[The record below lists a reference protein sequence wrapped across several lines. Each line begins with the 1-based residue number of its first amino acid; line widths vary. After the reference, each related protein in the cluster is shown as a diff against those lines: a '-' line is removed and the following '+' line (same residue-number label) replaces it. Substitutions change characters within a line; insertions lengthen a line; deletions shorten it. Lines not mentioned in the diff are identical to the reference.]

1 MNISSPLSVF
11 FCGMD
16 YSFLC
21 AVTCGSSSS
30 FNSRMS
36 AESFLTKKLMQ
47 CKHELKSLIMNKV
60 GTTVFMKIALHIC
73 ILFNRASD
81 KPRLQRSKMLVPLN
95 WVFTLQ
101 KRMKCG
107 FKIHTMDIQ
116 YINIR
121 KTFHLQTWSSRTDL
135 CASENLLLNL
145 GDSQFESGLGR
156 PLCFSDFHL
165 PVCW

>member
-1 MNISSPLSVF
+1 
-11 FCGMD
+11 MD

-21 AVTCGSSSS
+21 VVTCGSSSS

-47 CKHELKSLIMNKV
+47 CKYELKFLIMNKV

-73 ILFNRASD
+73 ILFSRASN
-81 KPRLQRSKMLVPLN
+81 KPRLQTSKMAVPLN

-101 KRMKCG
+101 KGIKFR
-107 FKIHTMDIQ
+107 FKFHTTDKE

-121 KTFHLQTWSSRTDL
+121 KTFHLQRFMQPWRLVCQWQYTFKS
-135 CASENLLLNL
+135 
-145 GDSQFESGLGR
+145 GGSQFESGLGR
-156 PLCFSDFHL
+156 PLYFSDFHL
-165 PVCW
+165 QFVTHE